1 MEQVHKYR
9 MSMQV
14 IKDFEDQLAKVDQ
27 AGTAYGS

>member
-1 MEQVHKYR
+1 

-27 AGTAYGS
+27 AGIAYGS